1 LAGCL
6 AEDVLDDGGGMTE
19 SETKLTSR
27 RPQDRRNVRLA
38 IPGLTTLEVD
48 HLLDGT
54 RVYPA
59 QLAWRRDRTAA
70 AAVPLLSGALGVL
83 LLLSSF
89 FPLRSVASMPST
101 VGAVI
106 TAVTGVALLIAAVAL
121 GRRRSGETNVHA
133 AGLAVLLITALALA
147 AAMLTSGTLAQ
158 TAYFQI
164 LVVVAGAAML
174 RPGWFTAA
182 LGGTWALW
190 LGVTA
195 ALTATTDAAGWLLA
209 MLAATV
215 MAVVIH
221 TMRTDALRALG
232 GALVA
237 AENEAVRDPLTG
249 LLNRRGF
256 RVVGSEVLAL
266 ARRSRE
272 PLSCTFIDIDGLKA
286 VNDVLGHEAGDEV
299 IRTTGD
305 ALVGVFRQADV
316 VARIGGDEFV
326 VLSLG
331 AGPRVEEVE
340 RRLQDRLATSAF
352 AQSRRSTPA
361 VSAGRVVHLP
371 WQDEE
376 LDTITERAD
385 QEMYR
390 RRRLRR
396 AQSGD
401 RDAPW

>member
-1 LAGCL
+1 
-6 AEDVLDDGGGMTE
+6 MTE
-19 SETKLTSR
+19 SGEKVAQER
-27 RPQDRRNVRLA
+27 RPDRRSVRLA

-48 HLLDGT
+48 HLLDGP
-54 RVYPA
+54 RVDAA

-70 AAVPLLSGALGVL
+70 AALPLLSGALGVL

-89 FPLRSVASMPST
+89 FPLRAVTSMPST
-101 VGAVI
+101 AGGVI
-106 TAVTGVALLIAAVAL
+106 SAGTGIALLIAAIAF
-121 GRRRSGETNVHA
+121 GRRRSADTNVHA
-133 AGLAVLLITALALA
+133 AGLAVLLIAAVALG
-147 AAMLTSGTLAQ
+147 AAMLTGGTLAQ
-158 TAYFQI
+158 TAYFEI
-164 LVVVAGAAML
+164 LVVLAGAAML
-174 RPGWFTAA
+174 GPGWFTAA
-182 LGGTWALW
+182 LAGVWALW

-195 ALTATTDAAGWLLA
+195 ALTATTDAAGWVLA

-215 MAVVIH
+215 MSVVIH

-232 GALVA
+232 GALLA
-237 AENEAVRDPLTG
+237 AEHEAVRDPLTG
-249 LLNRRGF
+249 LLNRRGMQ
-256 RVVGSEVLAL
+256 VLGNGVLAL
-266 ARRSRE
+266 ARRNRE
-272 PLSCTFIDIDGLKA
+272 PLSCTFVDIDGLKA
-286 VNDVLGHEAGDEV
+286 VNDAMGHDAGDEV
-299 IRTTGD
+299 IRTVAD
-305 ALVGVFRQADV
+305 ALVAVFRQADV

-340 RRLQDRLATSAF
+340 RRLRDRLGTSAV
-352 AQSRRSTPA
+352 AQTRRWNPE

-385 QEMYR
+385 HEMYR

-396 AQSGD
+396 AQAGD